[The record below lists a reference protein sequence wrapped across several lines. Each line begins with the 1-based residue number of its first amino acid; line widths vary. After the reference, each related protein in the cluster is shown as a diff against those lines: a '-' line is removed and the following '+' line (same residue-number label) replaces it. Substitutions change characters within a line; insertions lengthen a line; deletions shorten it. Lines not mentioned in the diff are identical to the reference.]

1 MIKTFPLLFILL
13 WSSAFI
19 TGKVIVEDASP
30 FAALT
35 FRFGIVTIGFFIYSI
50 FKKEVILNKFKNI
63 IESISSG
70 ILFHGLY
77 LGGCFYAF
85 NAGVPPSIVALI
97 VTIQPILTNLLS
109 GPIYKEEINFKQ
121 WIGIALGFSGSVL
134 VLGLDMGREFPKDG
148 IITCFVA
155 LSAITAATLWQKKLS
170 GNLSMS
176 VSNGYQAM
184 GGCIFNLILMI
195 IFEKPFINFSLGFIL
210 GMSHQIFLVSFGAFT
225 ILMIL
230 IKEGTVG
237 KTTSLFFL
245 VPPTSAIMDYFFLDQ
260 YLSKI
265 DILGFIL
272 ATIGVYIAT
281 RKHKD

>member
-1 MIKTFPLLFILL
+1 MIKTFPLLFVLL

-85 NAGVPPSIVALI
+85 NVGVPPSIVALI

-121 WIGIALGFSGSVL
+121 WIGIALGFSGSVF
-134 VLGLDMGREFPKDG
+134 VLGLDMGSEFPKDG

-155 LSAITAATLWQKKLS
+155 LSAITAGTLWQKKLS

>member
-85 NAGVPPSIVALI
+85 NVGVPPSIVALI

-121 WIGIALGFSGSVL
+121 WIGIALGFSGSVF
-134 VLGLDMGREFPKDG
+134 VLGLDMGSEFPKDG

>member
-1 MIKTFPLLFILL
+1 M
-13 WSSAFI
+13 
-19 TGKVIVEDASP
+19 
-30 FAALT
+30 
-35 FRFGIVTIGFFIYSI
+35 
-50 FKKEVILNKFKNI
+50 
-63 IESISSG
+63 
-70 ILFHGLY
+70 
-77 LGGCFYAF
+77 GGCFYAF

-134 VLGLDMGREFPKDG
+134 VLGLDMGSEFPKDG

-155 LSAITAATLWQKKLS
+155 LSAITAGTLWQKKLS

>member
-1 MIKTFPLLFILL
+1 M
-13 WSSAFI
+13 
-19 TGKVIVEDASP
+19 
-30 FAALT
+30 
-35 FRFGIVTIGFFIYSI
+35 
-50 FKKEVILNKFKNI
+50 
-63 IESISSG
+63 
-70 ILFHGLY
+70 
-77 LGGCFYAF
+77 
-85 NAGVPPSIVALI
+85 
-97 VTIQPILTNLLS
+97 S

>member
-1 MIKTFPLLFILL
+1 MSKIFPLLFILL

-35 FRFGIVTIGFFIYSI
+35 FRFGIVTIGFFIYSA
-50 FKKEVILNKFKNI
+50 FKKDIIFNKFKNI

-121 WIGIALGFSGSVL
+121 WIGIALGFSGSIL
-134 VLGLDMGREFPKDG
+134 VLGLDMGSEFPKDG

-155 LSAITAATLWQKKLS
+155 LSAITAGTLWQKKLS

-184 GGCIFNLILMI
+184 GGCFFNLILMI
-195 IFEKPFINFSLGFIL
+195 FFEKPFINFSAGFIL

-230 IKEGTVG
+230 IKKGTVG

-245 VPPTSAIMDYFFLDQ
+245 VPPTSAIMDYFFLGQ